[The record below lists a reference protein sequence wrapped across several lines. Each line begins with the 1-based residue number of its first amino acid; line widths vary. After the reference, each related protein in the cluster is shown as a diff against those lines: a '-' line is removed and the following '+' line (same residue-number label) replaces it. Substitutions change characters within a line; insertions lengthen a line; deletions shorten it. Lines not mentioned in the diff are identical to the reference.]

1 MTTIYGINNCD
12 TVKKALKWLNTNN
25 IEFTFH
31 DFRKDGLT
39 EEQLNQ
45 FVEMSDWQLL
55 MNKRSTSFRNLDD
68 NIKQNLSDENC
79 MSACLEQPT
88 LIKRP
93 VLIHNS
99 QLFVGFKDKT
109 YQEIFACE

>member
-79 MSACLEQPT
+79 MFACLEQPT

-93 VLIHNS
+93 VLIHNN